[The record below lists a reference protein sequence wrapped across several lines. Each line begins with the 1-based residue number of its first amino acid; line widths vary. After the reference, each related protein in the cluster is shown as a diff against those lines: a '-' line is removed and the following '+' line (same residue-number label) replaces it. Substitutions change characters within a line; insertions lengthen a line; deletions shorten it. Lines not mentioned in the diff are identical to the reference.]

1 MHRIAYLLCEG
12 FQVMALA
19 SQSVFEFANLVAG
32 RPVYAVANYSVGGGS
47 LRSSLGLVLDT
58 EAVDAPGHADTWLV
72 AGTLLPLDMPP
83 GVEAVALVRRL
94 GSQARR
100 TAGIC
105 TGSFI
110 LAQAGLL
117 DGRRATTHWAFAREF
132 RELYPRVQLEEDR
145 IFIADG
151 NLWTSAGMTACIDM
165 ALGMVEQDLGTE
177 IARNVAHRLVM
188 HQRRSGGQTQHSQ
201 LLAMAPRSDRIQA
214 VLEHVR
220 GHLEQPLTVEAL
232 AEVAH
237 LSPRQFSRVFSAE
250 TGESPARAIE
260 RLRLEAA
267 RLLIEQSR
275 HSLDVVARET
285 GFRDRRHLREAFLRG
300 FGIPPQAVR
309 RDARRL
315 GDGSSGRDVATE
327 GGV

>member
-1 MHRIAYLLCEG
+1 MHRVGYLLCDG

-19 SQSVFEFANLVAG
+19 SQSVFEFANLLAG
-32 RPVYAVANYSVGGGS
+32 RPVYALGNYSVAGGT
-47 LRSSLGLVLDT
+47 LRSSLGLVVET
-58 EAVDAPGHADTWLV
+58 RPVGAPGHADTWLV
-72 AGTLLPLDMPP
+72 AGTLSPLEAAPTP
-83 GVEAVALVRRL
+83 EAVAVVRRL
-94 GSQARR
+94 GAQARR

-105 TGSFI
+105 TGAFI
-110 LAQAGLL
+110 LAATGLL

-132 RELYPRVQLEEDR
+132 RELHPRIQLEEDR

-165 ALGMVEQDLGTE
+165 ALGMVEQDLGAD
-177 IARNVAHRLVM
+177 IARAVAHRLVM
-188 HQRRSGGQTQHSQ
+188 HQRRSGGQSQHSQ
-201 LLAMAPRSDRIQA
+201 LLALAPRSDRIQA
-214 VLEHVR
+214 VLEYVR
-220 GHLEQPLTVEAL
+220 RHLDQPLSVEVL

-275 HSLDVVARET
+275 HSLDAVARQT

-315 GDGSSGRDVATE
+315 DSEAVA
-327 GGV
+327 

>member
-1 MHRIAYLLCEG
+1 MHRVGYLLCEG

-19 SQSVFEFANLVAG
+19 SQSVFEFANLLAG
-32 RPVYAVANYSVGGGS
+32 RPVYALGNYSVAGGP

-58 EAVDAPGHADTWLV
+58 QAVGSPSHADTWLV
-72 AGTLLPLDMPP
+72 AGTLSPVDLPPAP
-83 GVEAVALVRRL
+83 ESVALVRRL
-94 GSQARR
+94 GGQARR

-105 TGSFI
+105 TGAFI

-132 RELYPRVQLEEDR
+132 REMFPRIQLEEDR

-165 ALGMVEQDLGTE
+165 ALGMVEQDLGAE
-177 IARNVAHRLVM
+177 IARGVAHRLVM
-188 HQRRSGGQTQHSQ
+188 HQRRSGGQSQHSQ

-214 VLEHVR
+214 ALEHVR
-220 GHLEQPLTVEAL
+220 GHLGQPLTVETL

-250 TGESPARAIE
+250 TGESPAKAIE

-315 GDGSSGRDVATE
+315 DSEVPA
-327 GGV
+327 